1 MPPSDARRAARFRQA
16 GALLRR
22 RGGALLM
29 VLWLSAAL
37 SAIAFSVA
45 TSVRAEIGRTTTA
58 LEGLKTYY
66 MACGAAERAVN
77 YMLYGPGP
85 RSPLGIPRWWEPGIP
100 LILLPF
106 PDGAAAVEVIPESSR
121 FNVNTVSGDELFKL
135 LLALGLSPE
144 AARQAGQ
151 AVLHW
156 RGGGGGP
163 LDTMYLSRTP
173 SFRAPHASVDQLEE
187 LMSVMG
193 ITPELFY
200 GGYARTPEGGLVP
213 RPGLRDCLSVYSTG
227 TNFDINT
234 VSPAVMLAV
243 GVPPSSVEAVVNLR
257 RQVPIREL
265 GVVAPFLGP
274 AAGRFRIGG
283 DLIYTLRAT
292 ARLRRPDGALSDLR
306 RSVSM
311 TVQLYT
317 KTSPDA
323 FRVLAWQDNAAAP
336 PLFNV
341 WPN

>member
-1 MPPSDARRAARFRQA
+1 MPSDGDR
-16 GALLRR
+16 GSLRR

-45 TSVRAEIGRTTTA
+45 TSVRAEIDRTSTA
-58 LEGLKTYY
+58 VEGLKAYY

-85 RSPLGIPRWWEPGIP
+85 RNPLGGPRWWEPGLP
-100 LILLPF
+100 LILLAF
-106 PDGAAAVEVIPESSR
+106 PGGAAAVEVVPESSK
-121 FNVNTVSGDELFKL
+121 FNVNTISGDDLFKVL
-135 LLALGLSPE
+135 MALGLPPE

-156 RGGGGGP
+156 RGAGGGP

-200 GGYARTPEGGLVP
+200 GGYTRSPEGGLVP
-213 RPGLRDCLSVYSTG
+213 RPGLRDCLSVYSAG
-227 TNFDINT
+227 TSFDINT

-243 GVPPSSVEAVVNLR
+243 GVPPPGVEAVVNLR
-257 RQVPIREL
+257 RQAPIRQIGAVGPL
-265 GVVAPFLGP
+265 LGP

-283 DLIYTLRAT
+283 DQVYTLRAT

-306 RSVSM
+306 RSVAM
-311 TVQLYT
+311 TVQLFT

-323 FRVLAWQDNAAAP
+323 FRVLAWQDNAVAP

>member
-1 MPPSDARRAARFRQA
+1 MASRQK
-16 GALLRR
+16 
-22 RGGALLM
+22 GGALLM

-45 TSVRAEIGRTTTA
+45 TSVRAEIDRASTA
-58 LEGLKTYY
+58 VEGLRAHY
-66 MACGAAERAVN
+66 MAVGAAERAVN

-85 RSPLGIPRWWEPGIP
+85 RTPLGTARWWEPGQP
-100 LILLPF
+100 LILLAF
-106 PDGAAAVEVIPESSR
+106 PDGVAAVEVIPESAK
-121 FNVNTVSGDELFKL
+121 FNVNTISGEDLFRVMM
-135 LLALGLSPE
+135 ALGLPPE
-144 AARQAGQ
+144 MARHASQ

-156 RGGGGGP
+156 RGAGGGP
-163 LDTMYLSRTP
+163 MDTMYLSRTP

-193 ITPELFY
+193 ITPELYY
-200 GGYARTPEGGLVP
+200 GGYQRTPEGALVP
-213 RPGLRDCLSVYSTG
+213 RPGLKDCLSVYSAG
-227 TNFDINT
+227 TLFDINT

-243 GVPPSSVEAVVNLR
+243 GVPPPGVEAVVNLR
-257 RQVPIREL
+257 RMAPIRQMAA
-265 GVVAPFLGP
+265 VAPMLGP

-283 DLIYTLRAT
+283 DQVYTLRAT

>member
-1 MPPSDARRAARFRQA
+1 MPSKQNQ
-16 GALLRR
+16 

-45 TSVRAEIGRTTTA
+45 ISVRSEIDRTSTSV
-58 LEGLKTYY
+58 EGLRAYY

-85 RSPLGIPRWWEPGIP
+85 RNPLGAPLWWEPGMP

-121 FNVNTVSGDELFKL
+121 FNVNTISSEDLFKL
-135 LLALGLSPE
+135 LLALGLPPD
-144 AARQAGQ
+144 AARQVAQ

-156 RGGGGGP
+156 RGGGGGT
-163 LDTMYLSRTP
+163 LDTLYLSRTP

-200 GGYARTPEGGLVP
+200 GGYARTPDGGIVP
-213 RPGLRDCLSVYSTG
+213 RPGLRDCLSVYSSG
-227 TNFDINT
+227 APFDINT
-234 VSPAVMLAV
+234 VSPAVMLAS
-243 GVPPSSVEAVVNLR
+243 GVPPAGVEALVNLR
-257 RQVPIREL
+257 RQAPIRAI
-265 GVVAPFLGP
+265 GAVAPLLGP
-274 AAGRFRIGG
+274 AVGRFRVGG
-283 DLIYTLRAT
+283 DQVYTLRAT

-306 RSVSM
+306 RSVAM

-317 KTSPDA
+317 KTSPDQ